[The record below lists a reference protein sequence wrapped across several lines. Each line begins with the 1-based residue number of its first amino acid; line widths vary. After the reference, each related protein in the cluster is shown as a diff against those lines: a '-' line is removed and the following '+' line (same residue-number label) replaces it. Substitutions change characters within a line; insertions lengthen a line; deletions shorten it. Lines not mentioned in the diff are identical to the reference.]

1 MCYSV
6 HPYPRPE
13 ELKKREIPLS
23 NTEPDNA
30 IDFVHHNKGTT
41 PGNGIEEFRKML
53 KSTIKFEASDLHI
66 KAGTKPRI
74 RVRGVLR
81 SLDAELNSEPLCYQ
95 IARDILDDAQYK
107 IFHAKGQID
116 LAYDYDED
124 NRFRINL
131 FMARGRPSLAC
142 RLITSDIMTFE
153 QLHLP
158 EILGEVALSA
168 NGLILFAGVTGSGKS
183 TSIAAML
190 NYVNQR
196 KRCHIVTIEDPI
208 EYIFNDQKA
217 TINQREVGI
226 DCLSFNEALRA
237 LVREDPDVVLVGE
250 MRDNETFEAAIRAAE
265 TGHLVFGT
273 IHASS
278 AWQTFGRIYD
288 LFPETE
294 RPQIRK
300 LLAYNLRAIVY
311 QKLLPTLHED
321 VARIPALEILLGTP
335 IVTKYILEAR
345 EGELLEII
353 KKSAEEGMVDLN
365 TALFNLVESEW
376 VSLKTAMDATPKPED
391 LKMKIKGIA

>member
-1 MCYSV
+1 
-6 HPYPRPE
+6 
-13 ELKKREIPLS
+13 
-23 NTEPDNA
+23 
-30 IDFVHHNKGTT
+30 
-41 PGNGIEEFRKML
+41 ML
-53 KSTIKFEASDLHI
+53 KATIHFEASDLHI

-81 SLDAELNSEPLCYQ
+81 SLDAETNSEGLCYQ
-95 IARDILDDAQYK
+95 IAKDILDDEQYRHFQK
-107 IFHAKGQID
+107 HGQID
-116 LAYDYDED
+116 LAYDFDED
-124 NRFRINL
+124 NRFRVNM
-131 FMARGRPSLAC
+131 FMARGKPSLAC
-142 RLITSDIMTFE
+142 RLITSGIMTFE
-153 QLHLP
+153 QLHLSP
-158 EILGEVALSA
+158 ILGEVAMSA

-190 NYVNQR
+190 NYVNER

-208 EYIFNDQKA
+208 EYIFKDDKA

-237 LVREDPDVVLVGE
+237 LVREDPDVVLIGE

-288 LFPETE
+288 LFPENE

-300 LLAYNLRAIVY
+300 LLAYNLRGIVY
-311 QKLLPTLHED
+311 QKLLPTLHEHTP
-321 VARIPALEILLGTP
+321 RIPALEILLGTP
-335 IVTKYILEAR
+335 IVTKYILEGR
-345 EGELLEII
+345 EGELLDVII
-353 KKSAEEGMVDLN
+353 KSHEEGMCDLN
-365 TALFNLVESEW
+365 TALLRLVEEEW
-376 VSLKTAMDATPKPED
+376 VTLKTALDATPKPED

>member
-1 MCYSV
+1 MSHIEEDITTDSV
-6 HPYPRPE
+6 HHD
-13 ELKKREIPLS
+13 L
-23 NTEPDNA
+23 
-30 IDFVHHNKGTT
+30 GTSE
-41 PGNGIEEFRKML
+41 GNGVEEFRKML
-53 KSTIKFEASDLHI
+53 KSTINFEASDLHI
-66 KAGTKPRI
+66 KAGTKPRV

-81 SLDAELNSEPLCYQ
+81 SLDTEINSEPLCYQ
-95 IARDILDDAQYK
+95 IAKDILDEGQYLHFQK
-107 IFHAKGQID
+107 HGQID

-124 NRFRINL
+124 RRFRVNM
-131 FMARGRPSLAC
+131 FMARGKPSLAC

-153 QLHLP
+153 QLHLSP
-158 EILGEVALSA
+158 ILGDVAMSA

-190 NYVNQR
+190 NYVNER

-208 EYIFNDQKA
+208 EYIFNDKKA

-226 DCLSFNEALRA
+226 DCLNFNDALRA
-237 LVREDPDVVLVGE
+237 LVREDPDVVLIGE

-288 LFPETE
+288 LFPENE

-345 EGELLEII
+345 EGELLDVII
-353 KKSAEEGMVDLN
+353 KSHEEGMVDLN
-365 TALFNLVESEW
+365 TALLRLVEEEW
-376 VSLKTAMDATPKPED
+376 VSLKTALDATPKPED

>member
-1 MCYSV
+1 
-6 HPYPRPE
+6 
-13 ELKKREIPLS
+13 
-23 NTEPDNA
+23 
-30 IDFVHHNKGTT
+30 
-41 PGNGIEEFRKML
+41 ML
-53 KSTIKFEASDLHI
+53 KSTINFEASDLHI
-66 KAGTKPRI
+66 KAGTKPRV

-81 SLDAELNSEPLCYQ
+81 SLDTSINSEPLCYQ
-95 IARDILDDAQYK
+95 IARDILDDDQYK
-107 IFHAKGQID
+107 HFHKHGQID

-124 NRFRINL
+124 HRFRVNM
-131 FMARGRPSLAC
+131 FMARGKPSLAC

-153 QLHLP
+153 QLHLAP
-158 EILGEVALSA
+158 ILGEVAMSA

-208 EYIFNDQKA
+208 EYIFHDAKA

-226 DCLSFNEALRA
+226 DCLNFNEALRA
-237 LVREDPDVVLVGE
+237 LVREDPDVVLIGE

-288 LFPETE
+288 LFPESE

-345 EGELLEII
+345 EGELLDVII
-353 KKSAEEGMVDLN
+353 KSHEEGMVDLN
-365 TALFNLVESEW
+365 TALLRLVEEEW
-376 VSLKTAMDATPKPED
+376 VSLKTALDATPKPED

>member
-1 MCYSV
+1 M
-6 HPYPRPE
+6 
-13 ELKKREIPLS
+13 
-23 NTEPDNA
+23 TEPQDTESTNA
-30 IDFVHHNKGTT
+30 VHNDLGTS
-41 PGNGIEEFRKML
+41 PGNGITEFRKML
-53 KSTIKFEASDLHI
+53 KATINFEASDLHI

-81 SLDAELNSEPLCYQ
+81 SLDAVINNEELCYQ
-95 IARDILDDAQYK
+95 IAKDILDEDQYK
-107 IFHAKGQID
+107 HFQKHGQID

-124 NRFRINL
+124 NRFRVNM
-131 FMARGRPSLAC
+131 FMARGKPSLAC
-142 RLITSDIMTFE
+142 RLITSGIMTFE
-153 QLHLP
+153 QLHLSP
-158 EILGEVALSA
+158 VLGEVAMAA

-190 NYVNQR
+190 NYVNER

-208 EYIFNDQKA
+208 EYIFKDDKA

-226 DCLSFNEALRA
+226 DCLNFNEALRA
-237 LVREDPDVVLVGE
+237 LVREDPDVVLIGE
-250 MRDNETFEAAIRAAE
+250 MRDQETFEAAIRAAE

-288 LFPETE
+288 LFPENE

-311 QKLLPTLHED
+311 QKLLPTLHD
-321 VARIPALEILLGTP
+321 HTPRIPALEILLGTP
-335 IVTKYILEAR
+335 IVTKYILEGR
-345 EGELLEII
+345 EGELLDVII
-353 KKSAEEGMVDLN
+353 KSHEEGMCDLN
-365 TALFNLVESEW
+365 TALLRLVESEW
-376 VSLKTAMDATPKPED
+376 VSLKIALEATPKPED

>member
-1 MCYSV
+1 M
-6 HPYPRPE
+6 
-13 ELKKREIPLS
+13 
-23 NTEPDNA
+23 TEPQDTDIANT
-30 IDFVHHNKGTT
+30 VHNDLGTT
-41 PGNGIEEFRKML
+41 PGNGISEFRKML
-53 KSTIKFEASDLHI
+53 KATINFEASDLHI

-81 SLDAELNSEPLCYQ
+81 SLDAELNTEELCYQ
-95 IARDILDDAQYK
+95 IAKDILDDDQYTHFQK
-107 IFHAKGQID
+107 HGQID

-124 NRFRINL
+124 NRFRVNM
-131 FMARGRPSLAC
+131 FMARGKPSLAC
-142 RLITSDIMTFE
+142 RLITSGIMTFE
-153 QLHLP
+153 QLHLAP
-158 EILGEVALSA
+158 VLGDVAMAA

-190 NYVNQR
+190 NYVNER

-208 EYIFNDQKA
+208 EYIFKDDKA

-237 LVREDPDVVLVGE
+237 LVREDPDVVLIGE

-288 LFPETE
+288 LFPESE

-300 LLAYNLRAIVY
+300 LLAYNLRGIVY
-311 QKLLPTLHED
+311 QKLLPTLHEHTP
-321 VARIPALEILLGTP
+321 RIPALEILLGTP
-335 IVTKYILEAR
+335 IVTKYILESR
-345 EGELLEII
+345 EGELLDVIM
-353 KKSAEEGMVDLN
+353 KSHEEGMCDLN
-365 TALFNLVESEW
+365 TALLRLVESEW
-376 VSLKTAMDATPKPED
+376 VSLKTALEATPKPED